1 MTMLTATCALVD
13 QFVEAGSFLRTEV
26 SACDFGILDAGP
38 TSAITIRPAVSSFN
52 RIGYGGLSENV
63 WGFSV
68 RGWVRDKGSVTELLE
83 NVVHMHDAIRG
94 TIAAGSMVNCASLT
108 TWVTSMTHN
117 QDVFWNVGGNDF
129 LYVEATVQAREDP

>member
-1 MTMLTATCALVD
+1 MTMVKATCALVD

-26 SACDFGILDAGP
+26 SACDMGILDTGP
-38 TSAITIRPAVSSFN
+38 ASAITIRPAVSSFT

-68 RGWVRDKGSVTELLE
+68 RGWVQDMGNVVDLLA
-83 NVVHMHDAIRG
+83 NVVHIHDAIRE

-117 QDVFWNVGGNDF
+117 QDTFWNFGGHDY
-129 LYVEATVQAREDP
+129 LIVEATVQAREDP